1 MDENKKTP
9 EITLGKQEK
18 VVIWIFIITF
28 TVSWL
33 VGFMPL
39 FEKMFFNLHN
49 NILRNSNLHYSLI
62 IYNGY
67 LLAAANVYIGVAVF
81 NKKILKP
88 LGIPGLLRYLTYIP
102 FITLT
107 LGYFVWFVF
116 FIDTGLWVIN
126 MISIGIGFIIGTTLG
141 IIHEFKK

>member
-1 MDENKKTP
+1 MNENKKTP

-18 VVIWIFIITF
+18 VVILIFIITF
-28 TVSWL
+28 TVSWV

-49 NILRNSNLHYSLI
+49 NILRNSNHHYSLI

-88 LGIPGLLRYLTYIP
+88 LGIPGLLRYLSYTPLISYI
-102 FITLT
+102 F
-107 LGYFVWFVF
+107 GHVVWFIF
-116 FIDTGLWVIN
+116 FIDTELWVIN
-126 MISIGIGFIIGTTLG
+126 MISLGIGFIIGTTLG